1 MLCCPRARCPQCR
14 PSLHNASEVLRTY
27 FDPDN
32 LDDAMGGSRS
42 ADSAWDKNEYG
53 KLMMEL
59 DEEVERSLTFGELD
73 LIRRQSMEARGE

>member
-1 MLCCPRARCPQCR
+1 M
-14 PSLHNASEVLRTY
+14 LRTY